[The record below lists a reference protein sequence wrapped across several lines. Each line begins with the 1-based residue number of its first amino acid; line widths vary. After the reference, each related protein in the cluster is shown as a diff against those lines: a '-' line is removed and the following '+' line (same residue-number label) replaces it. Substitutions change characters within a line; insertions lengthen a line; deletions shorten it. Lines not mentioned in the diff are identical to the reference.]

1 LVFLVAYKDLL
12 VEEEEFVSNLSANV
26 KKSDIQQVEETNLL
40 RGSLLRLRGSLLRLR
55 GSLLR
60 LRGSLLLGCLLAV
73 EEQRGQLNTSCEVR
87 EGNINFYSPSSWA

>member
-55 GSLLR
+55 GSLL
-60 LRGSLLLGCLLAV
+60 LGCLLAV

-87 EGNINFYSPSSWA
+87 

>member
-1 LVFLVAYKDLL
+1 MVFLVAYKDLL
-12 VEEEEFVSNLSANV
+12 VDEEEFVSNLSANV
-26 KKSDIQQVEETNLL
+26 KSDIQQVEETNL
-40 RGSLLRLRGSLLRLR
+40 LRGSLLRLR

-87 EGNINFYSPSSWA
+87 